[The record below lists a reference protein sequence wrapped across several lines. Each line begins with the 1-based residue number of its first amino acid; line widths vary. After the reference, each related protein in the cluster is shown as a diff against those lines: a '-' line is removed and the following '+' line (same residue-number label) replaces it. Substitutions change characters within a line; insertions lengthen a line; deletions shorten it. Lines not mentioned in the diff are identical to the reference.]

1 MKKFLLTTLA
11 TALACGSAL
20 AADMAPAYKAPPPPP
35 PAPVYNWTGVYVGG
49 ALGYALW
56 DADTTATNTTTGV
69 ETGVQNNGGRGW
81 MGEAVLGYDYQF
93 AIANWNLVAGVF
105 ANYDFG
111 NAKGKMDANTAVTA
125 LGSIVGSESEKSA
138 WYLGAR
144 AGWLV
149 TPQILSYWTGGYT
162 ETHFDGVTFV
172 NSGTATVAPMAIPS
186 HTYHGWFLGGGVE
199 AQSSW
204 LPGLS
209 FNTEYRFA
217 SYGRTTM
224 ALSNA
229 PAVVGFPA
237 NLNVRPYVQTVMSG
251 VRYKFNWPH

>member
-1 MKKFLLTTLA
+1 M
-11 TALACGSAL
+11 
-20 AADMAPAYKAPPPPP
+20 AADMAPAYKAPPPPA
-35 PAPVYNWTGVYVGG
+35 PAPVYNWTGFYVGG
-49 ALGYALW
+49 AFGYTLW
-56 DADTTATNTTTGV
+56 DADTSATNAAGV
-69 ETGVQNNGGRGW
+69 TSGVQNNGGRGW

-93 AIANWNLVAGVF
+93 ALANWNLVAGVF
-105 ANYDFG
+105 ADYDFG
-111 NAKGKMDANTAVTA
+111 NVKGKFDSNTNVTN

-138 WYLGAR
+138 WSVGAR

-162 ETHFDGVTFV
+162 ATRFDGVTFA
-172 NSGTATVAPMAIPS
+172 NAGTVTIAPTTIPA

-217 SYGRTTM
+217 SYSSTSL
-224 ALSNA
+224 ALGNSA
-229 PAVVGFPA
+229 IIPGGPYS
-237 NLNVRPYVQTVMSG
+237 LNIRPYVQTVMSG
-251 VRYKFNWPH
+251 VRYKFNWTGH